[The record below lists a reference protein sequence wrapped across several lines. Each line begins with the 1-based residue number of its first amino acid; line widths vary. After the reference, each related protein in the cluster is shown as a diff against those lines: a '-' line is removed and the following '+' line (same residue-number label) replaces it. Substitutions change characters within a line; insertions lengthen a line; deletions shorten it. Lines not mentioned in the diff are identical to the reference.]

1 MASEVIQAQA
11 RVDNI
16 KPVELLEA
24 LRQEKYPSIESSN
37 SQALDTLLY
46 DRERWSLLLKM
57 SSLAIESSCLVDN
70 FSGVDRIPR
79 RKNGDRETDV
89 EHSFLL
95 ATLAPNLARILY
107 PNLDIDRIR
116 HYSLVHD
123 MIEIEVGDVATFNL
137 SPDEQA
143 EKERREQIAL
153 KKLLKELPLLEA
165 EALASYERQDTPE
178 ARFVRLVDKLLPAV
192 VDITGQGTRV
202 VEEDFGVASID
213 ELRSSHD
220 KLAIK
225 WRDMFHNEFPEL
237 EQLYAVLAYLFE
249 NKYEQERQRQKETH
263 IPERPNQLKEVERKW
278 LIDPDN
284 LPDGLENYPHADLKQ
299 GYLAVSGDGSE
310 TRIRSFGDGE
320 RFELTVKTAGTVVR
334 GEQNIKI
341 TGEMFKALWPQTE
354 GNRVEKTRYYIP
366 FTDSNNNQHTIELD
380 VYAGHLSGLATAEIE
395 FSGRETEA
403 SVRANTFTP
412 PKWFG
417 DDVSEDKRYKN
428 RSLASMQHGF
438 MKLG

>member
-1 MASEVIQAQA
+1 MASEVIQTQA

-107 PNLDIDRIR
+107 PNLDMDRIR

-320 RFELTVKTAGTVVR
+320 RFELTVK
-334 GEQNIKI
+334 
-341 TGEMFKALWPQTE
+341 MFKALWPQTE

-380 VYAGHLSGLATAEIE
+380 VYAGHLSGLVTAEIE

-403 SVRANTFTP
+403 SVRANAFTP

-428 RSLASMQHGF
+428 RSLASKQHGF

>member
-1 MASEVIQAQA
+1 MAGEARQVQTEVET
-11 RVDNI
+11 I
-16 KPVELLEA
+16 KPVAFLEA
-24 LRQEKYPSIESSN
+24 LRQGKYPSVELTDD
-37 SQALDTLLY
+37 QTFDTISHDI
-46 DRERWSLLLKM
+46 DRRPLFQKM
-57 SSLAIESSCLVDN
+57 ANLAITSAGLVDD
-70 FSGVDRIPR
+70 FSGVERIPR
-79 RKNGDRETDV
+79 LVNGDRETDV

-143 EKERREQIAL
+143 EKERREQTAL
-153 KKLLKELPLLEA
+153 EKLLRELPPLEA
-165 EALASYERQDTPE
+165 EALESYERQDTSE

-192 VDITGQGTRV
+192 VDITGQGPRV
-202 VEEDFGVASID
+202 VEEDFGITSLD
-213 ELRSSHD
+213 ELRSSHN
-220 KLAIK
+220 KLAAK
-225 WRDMFHNEFPEL
+225 WRDMFHNEFPEI

-249 NKYEQERQRQKETH
+249 NKYAQERQEQKETH

-284 LPDGLENYPHADLKQ
+284 LPNDLENYPHTNLTQ
-299 GYLAVSGDGSE
+299 GYLAVSSDGSE
-310 TRIRSFGDGE
+310 ARIRSFGDGE
-320 RFELTVKTAGTVVR
+320 RFELTVKTAGTVIR

-341 TGEMFKALWPQTE
+341 SGEMFETLWPQTE
-354 GNRVEKTRYYIP
+354 GARVEKTRYYIP
-366 FTDSNNNQHTIELD
+366 FTDSSNNQHTIELD
-380 VYAGHLSGLATAEIE
+380 VYAGHLSGLVTAEIE

-403 SVRANTFTP
+403 SVRANAFTP

-417 DDVSEDKRYKN
+417 EDVSENKYYKN
-428 RSLASMQHGF
+428 PSLASMA
-438 MKLG
+438 LGSQI